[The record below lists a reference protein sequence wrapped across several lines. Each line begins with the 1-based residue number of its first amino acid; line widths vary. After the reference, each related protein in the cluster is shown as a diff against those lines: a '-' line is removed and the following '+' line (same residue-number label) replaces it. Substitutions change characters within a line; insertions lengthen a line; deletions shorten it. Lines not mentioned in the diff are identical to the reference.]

1 MLPTNCGMKYSPM
14 LADVPQ
20 RPCGYC
26 PGTAGLF
33 LPPSRCLYLNK
44 GFRRLSMNFL
54 MKTYRFQM
62 QKWLRRPVQCPCVR
76 VPGNLSGRQPFLFA
90 RISFPRACLSVSS
103 LPLFETEIRSLPL
116 IFEMKTNGF
125 KAGCGAMFPQYV
137 TFRRWA

>member
-20 RPCGYC
+20 RLCGYR

-33 LPPSRCLYLNK
+33 LPPSRNLYLNK

-62 QKWLRRPVQCPCVR
+62 QK
-76 VPGNLSGRQPFLFA
+76 
-90 RISFPRACLSVSS
+90 
-103 LPLFETEIRSLPL
+103 
-116 IFEMKTNGF
+116 
-125 KAGCGAMFPQYV
+125 
-137 TFRRWA
+137 